1 MVFHLSRTFYNILE
15 GWIFLLLSLVLF
27 VFSVT
32 FENQDSSLKDYYVLL
47 LQDMLNAHINSITNL
62 KSAPLLDVKSRL
74 MDTSNGIS
82 PWCIKISCLSRKDE
96 LLFLIGVP
104 SEKLGGVFVSKRTRN
119 RKIQR
124 KPKLDLLLFKFL
136 QYKYSNPS
144 SEGF

>member
-47 LQDMLNAHINSITNL
+47 LQDMLNAHINNITNL